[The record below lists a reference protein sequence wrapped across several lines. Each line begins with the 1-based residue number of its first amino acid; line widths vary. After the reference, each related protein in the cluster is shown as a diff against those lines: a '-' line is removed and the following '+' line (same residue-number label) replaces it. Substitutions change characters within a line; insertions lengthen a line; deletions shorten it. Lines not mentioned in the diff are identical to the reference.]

1 MAQPRK
7 LGGFQFFLLGL
18 TLALLLAALAFAW
31 PVQAGRSEQQA
42 TPAPATVTGTPVGAY
57 IVVNADIDQVNVR
70 AYPCALANCQKVGV
84 LITGQQAPAKGRI
97 GDWILVDYPGIQG
110 SQAWVYSANVTL
122 HGGPLPEVEPP
133 ATPTPLYTT
142 TIDPT
147 LAAQFIVTSAPTR
160 LATFTPPGP
169 LVIATYPANSNGRTL
184 PGGIPMALVI
194 IGLGAL
200 GVFLA
205 LLSLIRGR

>member
-1 MAQPRK
+1 MAKSRR
-7 LGGFQFFLLGL
+7 LTGSHAFLLVLSLLLILTAL
-18 TLALLLAALAFAW
+18 TLTF
-31 PVQAGRSEQQA
+31 PVQAGWSGQQA
-42 TPAPATVTGTPVGAY
+42 TSSAPTVTGTPIGAY
-57 IVVNADIDQVNVR
+57 IVVNSDIDQVNVR

-110 SQAWVYSANVTL
+110 SEAWVYSANVTL

-147 LAAQFIVTSAPTR
+147 LAAQFIVTSEPTR

-169 LVIATYPANSNGRTL
+169 LVIATYPPDMSGRIL

-194 IGLGAL
+194 IGVGSM